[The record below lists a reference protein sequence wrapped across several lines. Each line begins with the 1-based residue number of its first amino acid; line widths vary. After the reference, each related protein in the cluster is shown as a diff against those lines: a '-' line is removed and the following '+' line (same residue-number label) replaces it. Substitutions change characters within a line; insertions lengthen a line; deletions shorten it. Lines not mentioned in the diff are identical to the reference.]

1 MPAFSSSTV
10 HMKAPDDAISLPVR
24 ATVDLATWA
33 KDAAMRRVDAGDDSQ
48 LVEALAE
55 ELRLAAE
62 DARTRGPVTAL
73 SYVPEPRLGELAR
86 VELSALVADE
96 TYPTMTVELLER
108 YLAAPTADS
117 FRPPEAEPRTLPV
130 GPAVRVRHAYVQDP
144 GRDGTGT
151 VLETCAYG
159 IVPDAKW
166 GLVLLTSWQ
175 QQAYGDALCELT
187 DRLAQTVSLSPAS
200 G

>member
-1 MPAFSSSTV
+1 MPAFATSTV
-10 HMKAPDDAISLPVR
+10 RMRTPDDAVNLPVR
-24 ATVDLATWA
+24 ETVDLAAWA
-33 KDAAMRRVDAGDDSQ
+33 RDAALRRAGADAGRDGR

-62 DARTRGPVTAL
+62 DARARGPVTAL

-86 VELSALVADE
+86 VELSVLVADD
-96 TYPTMTVELLER
+96 THPTMTVELLHR

-117 FRPPEAEPRTLPV
+117 YRLPEAEPRTLPA

-159 IVPDAKW
+159 IVPDAGW

-175 QQAYGDALCELT
+175 QQAYGDALCALT
-187 DRLAQTVSLSPAS
+187 DELARTVAVS
-200 G
+200 